1 MDCTE
6 SSKSKQERIVKP
18 EKEDDGE
25 VLGAPRSTVI
35 QEDTGRGMPA
45 TFYANKKGG
54 MTHALALQYF
64 KNNIATMYPDMTPE
78 NPIAVICDGHGSHLS
93 CQLLTFCREVGIIIL
108 LRPPHTTNISQ
119 GEDVV
124 NFGKFKPLFR
134 TAKAHRLLEKLNTG
148 SKTLFL
154 DMGDLM
160 PCTAAAWEA
169 AFSKKENTKAWA
181 AIGVNPFTRCVYWE
195 LRRKEEAAQARVKK
209 VEGVNLE
216 DEDVKHAKLLKEELV
231 GVLRGMGE
239 TPASS
244 ARKEVLEGALQELL
258 GQPTPAATAEEE
270 AAAATGAAA
279 AEPAAVTTTA
289 IAATSS
295 VAN

>member
-1 MDCTE
+1 
-6 SSKSKQERIVKP
+6 
-18 EKEDDGE
+18 
-25 VLGAPRSTVI
+25 
-35 QEDTGRGMPA
+35 
-45 TFYANKKGG
+45 
-54 MTHALALQYF
+54 
-64 KNNIATMYPDMTPE
+64 MYPDMTPE

-216 DEDVKHAKLLKEELV
+216 VLTFGFKGKEPRNKAGEEEEEE
-231 GVLRGMGE
+231 GEGEGEGEGRGR
-239 TPASS
+239 A
-244 ARKEVLEGALQELL
+244 VLE
-258 GQPTPAATAEEE
+258 
-270 AAAATGAAA
+270 
-279 AEPAAVTTTA
+279 V
-289 IAATSS
+289 
-295 VAN
+295 